1 MAVLDWPN
9 HYSICFSYQYR
20 FPFPEGN
27 CEDQEEISIKYNNL
41 IQPLGWEKFF
51 ASFGSGIGLVNRIYK
66 IEVSEEVSKD
76 KKSIKLGIPIEF
88 KIGFLYHQRSLR
100 LVDFTF

>member
-1 MAVLDWPN
+1 M
-9 HYSICFSYQYR
+9 
-20 FPFPEGN
+20 
-27 CEDQEEISIKYNNL
+27 